1 MSTIA
6 TLEET
11 LGKAVATGKIGT
23 VVSVRLL
30 LQLPESSADL
40 ESAASVLLGLCG
52 RLIGSD
58 AGSLV
63 TRGHESG
70 RQLNLLLRLDAGGIA
85 SVSVTRGSSSRLE
98 LDLVVVGNHGVIRME
113 GSELAE
119 EMGLSGESF
128 AEGERAWLERIPGS
142 DAPPRAGR
150 LTPGR

>member
-6 TLEET
+6 TFEET
-11 LGKAVATGKIGT
+11 LGQAVATGKIGA
-23 VVSVRLL
+23 VVSVRSL
-30 LQLPESSADL
+30 LQLPDPNADL
-40 ESAASVLLGLCG
+40 TAAASVLLGLCG

-70 RQLNLLLRLDAGGIA
+70 RQLNLLLRLDAGEIV

-128 AEGERAWLERIPGS
+128 AEGVGDWLERILGS
-142 DAPPRAGR
+142 DPAAADR
-150 LTPGR
+150 